1 MNQPSPNEKESRP
14 LVADGSKTNT
24 LEGCTNNTSNSQI
37 VQEPDW
43 IKVTKILDDCSKD
56 CLYLELR
63 KGAAVKR
70 TPRGT
75 FKVCTTDIADVVYD
89 HSRRTGG
96 RVI

>member
-1 MNQPSPNEKESRP
+1 MKRPPNEKEGRP

-24 LEGCTNNTSNSQI
+24 LEDSINSTSGSQI

-43 IKVTKILDDCSKD
+43 IKVTKILAECSKD

-63 KGAAVKR
+63 KGGAIKR
-70 TPRGT
+70 TSRGT
-75 FKVCTTDIADVVYD
+75 FKVCITDIADVVYD
-89 HSRRTGG
+89 HSLKTGR